1 MSSQWRSQ
9 KLLQGLVSHGFT
21 AYLSV
26 FNLVLTQ
33 WIMAILSKRCK
44 SDNFETYTSPNLS
57 FTNITGLGSNFVEC
71 ESFFE
76 TNSPDIIALCNTNLD
91 DPIDCGNFSVRVYL
105 PIIWKDSI
113 THMHGLAVCV
123 KQGIPFAWDMSLKN
137 SAWTLTCVFN

>member
-33 WIMAILSKRCK
+33 WIMAILSKGCK
-44 SDNFETYTSPNLS
+44 SDKFEPYTSLNLS
-57 FTNITGLGSNFVEC
+57 FTNIAGLGSNFVEC

-76 TNSPDIIALCNTNLD
+76 TNSPDILALCKTNLD
-91 DPIDCGNFSVRVYL
+91 DPLDIWSYIFFS
-105 PIIWKDSI
+105 
-113 THMHGLAVCV
+113 
-123 KQGIPFAWDMSLKN
+123 Q
-137 SAWTLTCVFN
+137 